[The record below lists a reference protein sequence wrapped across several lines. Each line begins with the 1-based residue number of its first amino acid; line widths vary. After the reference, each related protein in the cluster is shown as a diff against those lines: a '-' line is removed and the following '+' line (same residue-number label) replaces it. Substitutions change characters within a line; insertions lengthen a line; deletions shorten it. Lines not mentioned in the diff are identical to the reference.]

1 MLCAMAMKSVHVEH
15 EYALPPDEVFRRIG
29 DHERF
34 LSGKGLVCRVVVSGQ
49 SELGGVG
56 AIREVRG
63 GGIYFRETITAFE
76 APRILAYRIEKFR
89 LYGLPLGFHHEGGD
103 MVLQATDRGTRLV
116 WRSRFEIR
124 IPLVGDA
131 ICAYFARTVSRK
143 FAALLRRA
151 EQA

>member
-1 MLCAMAMKSVHVEH
+1 MTIKSVHVQH
-15 EYALPPDEVFRRIG
+15 DYALPPEEVFRRIA

-34 LSGKGLVCRVVVSGQ
+34 LSGKGLACRVVVPGSSQ
-49 SELGGVG
+49 RDG
-56 AIREVRG
+56 AGAVREVRG

-76 APRILAYRIEKFR
+76 APRMLAYRIETFR
-89 LYGLPLGFHHEGGD
+89 LLGLPLGFHHEGGD
-103 MVLQATDRGTRLV
+103 VVVEPIGKGARVT

-124 IPLVGDA
+124 IPLLGNA
-131 ICAYFARTVSRK
+131 IGAHFARTVSRK